1 MFAPSRTLWL
11 IVAPPLAGFVWQLA
25 REIRKT
31 RPGVSDRWSRRV
43 GAGSVVL
50 ATGAT
55 LGHALR
61 LARDPSGTKAL
72 VQSAAATVDIGPLAL
87 HLGLRLDRL
96 SGVASGLAC
105 AVAMAVAALLTS
117 RKADVKGGRAWAWLE
132 LSVAGGLLSFLAGDV
147 MTLLAG
153 WTLVAAADTWL
164 AGWADP
170 RRGAVRATRGA
181 LAVLALLVAALSR
194 VDPGGSP
201 ALSLVAFLVA
211 LAAMSGST
219 PPAGAPLSLAA
230 VGCGATAGLVGPFL
244 LLRLA
249 ALDPMPPD
257 AGPMIAIAGVAMLAA
272 AGRRAFLT
280 PPGPSR
286 WLALVGGAPAG
297 LTCISFSADGEKG
310 GSLVLASAGVAA
322 AFLLLAAAASGLP
335 IKRDASAS
343 IKRDASASIKG
354 DRRAAPAP
362 RDFEAALL
370 GRAPEA
376 AGLLLLSFERWV
388 VDAIGGAI
396 VALSYASGWALSR
409 IDGRR
414 P

>member
-1 MFAPSRTLWL
+1 
-11 IVAPPLAGFVWQLA
+11 
-25 REIRKT
+25 
-31 RPGVSDRWSRRV
+31 
-43 GAGSVVL
+43 
-50 ATGAT
+50 
-55 LGHALR
+55 
-61 LARDPSGTKAL
+61 
-72 VQSAAATVDIGPLAL
+72 
-87 HLGLRLDRL
+87 
-96 SGVASGLAC
+96 
-105 AVAMAVAALLTS
+105 
-117 RKADVKGGRAWAWLE
+117 
-132 LSVAGGLLSFLAGDV
+132 
-147 MTLLAG
+147 
-153 WTLVAAADTWL
+153 
-164 AGWADP
+164 
-170 RRGAVRATRGA
+170 VRATRGA
-181 LAVLALLVAALSR
+181 LAVLALLVAALSH

-201 ALSLVAFLVA
+201 AFSLVAFLVA

-249 ALDPMPPD
+249 ALEPVPPA
-257 AGPMIAIAGVAMLAA
+257 AGLVIAIAGVAMLAA
-272 AGRRAFLT
+272 VGRRALLT

-286 WLALVGGAPAG
+286 GLALVGGAPAG

-322 AFLLLAAAASGLP
+322 AFLLLAAAARGLP
-335 IKRDASAS
+335 IERDVSA
-343 IKRDASASIKG
+343 KTKG
-354 DRRAAPAP
+354 DRLAIPAP
-362 RDFEAALL
+362 LDLEAALL

-376 AGLLLLSFERWV
+376 GGLLLLSFERWV